1 MAKKKASAKTKSVK
15 VNISGKAKAL
25 KASQNLKSAKASRS
39 KAQKATKAPKI
50 SADLKKF
57 LSDLNTATKIP
68 TTPDLAPLVLPE
80 YPFDHQLLSASS
92 VYERSRRL
100 YNSLGGIFQPRLCS
114 TMRSLSHQDLF
125 KDQIDFTPSATEF
138 YWFRDHATK
147 IYDPETH
154 MKSMQLFNE
163 ISLYHEQNHRIV
175 WRVLPPAPQEE
186 RDLQRYLNFAESL
199 VVTMDLALGDALG
212 KDLSNT
218 FERLRIIYRPG
229 GEDIWA
235 KKSPE
240 VYRQY
245 LLAVLCATYM
255 LLERVFAKDIQKA
268 LDYIFPD
275 QKAMN
280 KDATRRALGLSELFT
295 ENTNPQWQ
303 KLNWKIA
310 QERLEEMHIES
321 EEDAL
326 YLPEDPLDLE
336 EEFIFAHR
344 LFDLFEI

>member
-1 MAKKKASAKTKSVK
+1 MAKKKALVKMKSKKVKSAKTKS
-15 VNISGKAKAL
+15 GKP
-25 KASQNLKSAKASRS
+25 KSA
-39 KAQKATKAPKI
+39 TAP
-50 SADLKKF
+50 ALLKKF
-57 LSDLNTATKIP
+57 LNDLSAASKLP
-68 TTPDLAPLVLPE
+68 THQALDALVLPE
-80 YPFDHQLLSASS
+80 YPYDHQLLSASRF
-92 VYERSRRL
+92 YERSRRL

-125 KDQIDFTPSATEF
+125 QDQIDFTPSATEF
-138 YWFRDHATK
+138 YWFRDNAPK
-147 IYDPETH
+147 IFDPETH
-154 MKSMQLFNE
+154 MKALLLFNE

-175 WRVLPPAPQEE
+175 WRVLPPAPSEE

-218 FERLRIIYRPG
+218 FERLRLIYRPG
-229 GEDIWA
+229 GEDAWF

-240 VYRQY
+240 VYRKY

-255 LLERVFAKDIQKA
+255 LLERVFAKDIPKA

-275 QKAMN
+275 QKDLN
-280 KDATRRALGLSELFT
+280 KDATKRALGLSELFT

-303 KLNWKIA
+303 KLNWQAA
-310 QERLEEMHIES
+310 QVKLGEMHVES
-321 EEDAL
+321 EEDTL
-326 YLPEDPLDLE
+326 YMPEDPLDLE
-336 EEFIFAHR
+336 EEFLFAHR

>member
-1 MAKKKASAKTKSVK
+1 MPART
-15 VNISGKAKAL
+15 
-25 KASQNLKSAKASRS
+25 
-39 KAQKATKAPKI
+39 

-57 LSDLNTATKIP
+57 LNDLNTATKVP
-68 TTPDLAPLVLPE
+68 TTSDLAPLVLPE

-138 YWFRDHATK
+138 YWFRDHAAK
-147 IYDPETH
+147 IYDPDAH

-218 FERLRIIYRPG
+218 FERLRLIYRPG
-229 GEDIWA
+229 GEDVWA
-235 KKSPE
+235 KKSSE

-255 LLERVFAKDIQKA
+255 LLERVFAKDILKA
-268 LDYIFPD
+268 LNYIFPD
-275 QKAMN
+275 QKVMN
-280 KDATRRALGLSELFT
+280 KDATQRALGLSELFT

-303 KLNWKIA
+303 KLNWKSA
-310 QERLEEMHIES
+310 QEKLEEMHIES
-321 EEDAL
+321 EEEAL